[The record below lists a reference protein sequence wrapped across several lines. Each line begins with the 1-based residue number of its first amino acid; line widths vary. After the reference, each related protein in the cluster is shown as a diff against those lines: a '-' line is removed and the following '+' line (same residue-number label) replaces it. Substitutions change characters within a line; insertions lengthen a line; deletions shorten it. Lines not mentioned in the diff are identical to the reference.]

1 MSRYEAKV
9 MLRREPGR
17 LLKASHVLGDANE
30 AESLKGRMSQSKENS
45 VLVVLTSKNM
55 LPTPPLVCVS
65 LLQFSIRS
73 KADP

>member
-1 MSRYEAKV
+1 MNRYEAKV

-30 AESLKGRMSQSKENS
+30 AESLKGRMLQSKENS

-65 LLQFSIRS
+65 LLQVSIRS